1 MSKYIRSKRLQFH
14 NHHAHDEKIDIS
26 PYHVDNY
33 RHSCREVSTR
43 CIRCGTLPRTIGE
56 GIHFSCSLF
65 VKCNDCY
72 EIEPHSYENH
82 EGFGWLFM
90 DNDLK
95 QKTGEARPLSLLNRF
110 KKEKK
115 EEDDDDSMY

>member
-72 EIEPHSYENH
+72 AIEPHSYE
-82 EGFGWLFM
+82 
-90 DNDLK
+90 K
-95 QKTGEARPLSLLNRF
+95 KTGEARPLSLLNRF

>member
-1 MSKYIRSKRLQFH
+1 M
-14 NHHAHDEKIDIS
+14 
-26 PYHVDNY
+26 
-33 RHSCREVSTR
+33 
-43 CIRCGTLPRTIGE
+43 
-56 GIHFSCSLF
+56 
-65 VKCNDCY
+65 KCNDCY
-72 EIEPHSYENH
+72 AIEPHSYENH

-95 QKTGEARPLSLLNRF
+95 QKTGEARSLSLFNRF